1 MLNTI
6 FRAVCSRT
14 GIAVAATAT
23 FFYFASQ
30 LASLIQ

>member
-1 MLNTI
+1 MLRTI
-6 FRAVCSRT
+6 FCAICSRT
-14 GIAVAATAT
+14 GIAIVAVAG